1 MKKPR
6 NSKRTIEIYFILYLA
21 ALVLLIPDLEQK
33 SIPTGEQSNI
43 DYNIFKIY
51 PDKTI
56 LNAKI
61 TLDSSGSKVA
71 DLDSLNLIYY
81 TGDVS
86 SIDIS
91 FQITNKK
98 LGQFIN
104 VSNND
109 NNFDFIKFKVV
120 PDISAYAFWWHP
132 PILDKRNYILDVKAK
147 AKALVRV
154 KDGNRTKL
162 VSMEAQT
169 QFSLIV
175 SYYNQQSGMP
185 YFVSISDSVVNNND
199 SIFNSLFVQNYSDI
213 YLDFTDRKVQ
223 NLTTEEWENK
233 LNVFGVN
240 LNTELN
246 QKPNISI
253 SNSPENNLGSVY
265 IKSISNN
272 SITLAGK
279 TPQFGQS
286 KVKVKLTRKNDGA
299 SYEDEFII
307 SPMPIMEPIYSS
319 QIQPNQKYK
328 IEPNFP
334 ELNNKSYFVKIF
346 TDDKVLYSSSNI
358 APFYFSAEES
368 FANKTIYFE
377 RYINGKLYGKTY
389 NIYVKPFPIPQI
401 VKIQTISNNQLK
413 MVVNS
418 FGSINGR
425 ENYIKSVEISG
436 NANYKELLGQ
446 ASSNK
451 DNLIYTQIFEIA
463 PNEINREFKF
473 KIRMQDQKK
482 QWSNWIEYP

>member
-1 MKKPR
+1 MKKLQ
-6 NSKRTIEIYFILYLA
+6 NSKKTVEIYFILYLA
-21 ALVLLIPDLEQK
+21 ALVMLVPDLEKKNIQ
-33 SIPTGEQSNI
+33 PGDQPNI

-56 LNAKI
+56 LSAKI
-61 TLDSSGSKVA
+61 TLDSNGSKVMS
-71 DLDSLNLIYY
+71 LDSLNLIYY

-86 SIDIS
+86 NIDIS
-91 FQITNKK
+91 FQISNKK

-104 VSNND
+104 ID
-109 NNFDFIKFKVV
+109 NSDNSFNFIKFKEI
-120 PDISAYAFWWHP
+120 PDISAFAFWWHP
-132 PILDKRNYILDVKAK
+132 PVLDKRNYILDVKAK
-147 AKALVRV
+147 ANALVRV

-162 VSMEAQT
+162 VNMEAQT

-175 SYYNQQSGMP
+175 SYYDQQSGMP
-185 YFVSISDSVVNNND
+185 YFVSLSDTAANNTDSV
-199 SIFNSLFVQNYSDI
+199 FRSLFVQNYSDI
-213 YLDFTDRKVQ
+213 YLDFTERKVKS
-223 NLTTEEWENK
+223 LTTEEWENK

-240 LNTELN
+240 LNTELSR
-246 QKPNISI
+246 KPNISI

-265 IKSISNN
+265 IKSISEN

-307 SPMPIMEPIYSS
+307 SPMPIMEPNYSS

-328 IEPNFP
+328 FEPNFP

-346 TDDKVLYSSSNI
+346 ADEKVLYSSSNI
-358 APFYFSAEES
+358 APFYFSVDEEY
-368 FANKTIYFE
+368 ANKTIYFE

-389 NIYVKPFPIPQI
+389 SIYVKPFPIPQI
-401 VKIQTISNNQLK
+401 VKIQTISNNQLR
-413 MVVNS
+413 MIVNT

-425 ENYIKSVEISG
+425 ENYIKSLEIIG
-436 NANYKELLGQ
+436 NASYKELLGQ

-451 DNLIYTQIFEIA
+451 DNLIYTQIFEIT
-463 PNEINREFKF
+463 PDESNKEFKF
-473 KIRMQDQKK
+473 KIRVQDQKK
-482 QWSNWIEYP
+482 QWSNWTEYP